1 MQKDLRESKNYNML
15 VTRLLDYV
23 NTMDAFRALANGRA
37 GIVYNLM
44 EDCKEALEPMGYSKE
59 SIESLRPIID
69 SAVYDKWGPDL

>member
-1 MQKDLRESKNYNML
+1 MTKDLRDSKGYTKL
-15 VTRLLDYV
+15 VTKLLEYV
-23 NTMDAFRALANGRA
+23 DQMDAFRALANGRA